1 MSLCNAVTT
10 VNIQSG
16 RLAKV
21 EKKTPKLNLYTN
33 KTSQLIKNKT
43 KKKQHSLFIFVEENQ
58 FSQYNCTSV

>member
-1 MSLCNAVTT
+1 MSLCNALTT

-21 EKKTPKLNLYTN
+21 EKNKKLNLYTN

-43 KKKQHSLFIFVEENQ
+43 KKHSLFIFVEENQ
-58 FSQYNCTSV
+58 FSQYNRTSV